1 MENTPDWL
9 VRHAVD
15 NVWQRPH
22 QDMALNIKGCR
33 ISERGGAVGHVSDGF
48 QAIPMPGKG
57 FWHVFHMGKL
67 HARGGNLNVPPNV
80 WYKLSACINEFS
92 CFMRV
97 YSANGLTVPTGLV
110 RVRRTAVGAVILA
123 IPDTDRYSWAEKE
136 NVFLRIY
143 PGYSGGTTAP
153 TILPTTTTCYQVAKL
168 EERQNIVNDY
178 IAAMAR
184 KEGYVS
190 AWVNGKR
197 VKTLTIDSMAAWDDV
212 EIMVD
217 GRVRRFHDFV
227 CGNLKTFSS
236 TLDKMRKYLL
246 HLPKEPNSRWS
257 FANDVE
263 LEIFNG
269 ADGRYYAQNM
279 HRDVRQLTFND
290 LSIPTERITQ
300 LQDKFDAPVSD
311 LDSLVF
317 RLIIREDFLHLPITY
332 SNARIHDLYRL
343 TDSQIIAALAGANAN
358 LLEWQGAKL
367 EEAMVNKLAAA
378 RYENITREMATEAY
392 GYNAAGFYC
401 ANTPTKL
408 KLDANGWGCT
418 LPQLLAASST
428 VYEYDGAGL
437 LLGKRYHSNDTQYY
451 AQNPSC
457 RLVEAIAG
465 QAADSVRVVDNAPDF
480 TIREGENVALWIRM
494 IVAEK
499 PTDDYY
505 PAVLGTDYTQSEDN
519 VITWKV
525 DRTRRHPTVIYDDK
539 HLFFE
544 STFVVSEGEIR
555 IPIVARNNQGNVRT
569 LWLEMET
576 VEVWLNQHLLVY
588 GIDYVVSW
596 PEIVVTNK
604 VFINDGTTNKV
615 AVRARGVTGK
625 ARVPKTGFVT
635 SGLISNNS
643 RYDVKDDK
651 VIRIVA
657 GGSLMHRGDLV
668 FREDNVV
675 GTNVVADGLPYSI
688 DDPTIPLRTIVEGDT
703 YALRDKARDLDD
715 RVEGYLSNWLPL
727 QPPAEVVPL
736 PHWYHV
742 YSPLLNKVIWDMLN
756 GYLRPVEDDPDY
768 RISSDQLDRLM
779 APYLDYLK
787 FDPASIGHDHRF
799 VKIHP
804 HCLYKVINLT
814 ELQYALVD
822 RVNARLL
829 KGGVQINQYLKIQ
842 G

>member
-9 VRHAVD
+9 TRHAVD

-33 ISERGGAVGHVSDGF
+33 ISERGGAVGHITDGF
-48 QAIPMPGKG
+48 QAIPLPGKG

-67 HARGGNLNVPPNV
+67 HARGGNLNVPPNG

-92 CFMRV
+92 CFMMV
-97 YSANGLTVPTGLV
+97 YSAYGLTVPAGLV
-110 RVRRTAVGAVILA
+110 RVRRTAVGAIILA
-123 IPDTDRYSWAEKE
+123 IPDTDRYSWAEKGD
-136 NVFLRIY
+136 VFWRIY
-143 PGYSGGTTAP
+143 PGYSGGSNAP
-153 TILPTTTTCYQVAKL
+153 VIQPTRVTYYQVSTL
-168 EERQNIVNDY
+168 EMRQNIVNDY
-178 IAAMAR
+178 AAQVASR
-184 KEGYVS
+184 KGYVS
-190 AWVNGKR
+190 AWVNGRR
-197 VKTLTIDSMAAWDDV
+197 VKNLTIDSMAAWDDV
-212 EIMVD
+212 EILLD

-227 CGNLKTFSS
+227 CGNLKTFNS
-236 TLDKMRKYLL
+236 TLDGMRKYLL
-246 HLPKEPNSRWS
+246 HLPKEPENRWS

-263 LEIFNG
+263 LEIFHG
-269 ADGRYYAQNM
+269 EEGRYYAQNM

-290 LSIPTERITQ
+290 LSIPTERIVQ
-300 LQDKFDAPVSD
+300 MVDKFSQPVSD
-311 LDSLVF
+311 LDTLVF
-317 RLIIREDFLHLPITY
+317 RLIIREDYLQLPVTY
-332 SNARIHDLYRL
+332 SNARVHDLYRL
-343 TDSQIIAALAGANAN
+343 TDAQIVGAISGANAN
-358 LLEWQGAKL
+358 LAEWRGASL

-378 RYENITREMATEAY
+378 RYENITRAMATEAY
-392 GYNAAGFYC
+392 GYNAASYYA

-408 KLDANGWGCT
+408 TLDAMGWGCQ
-418 LPQLLAASST
+418 LPELLAASST
-428 VYEYDGAGL
+428 VYEYDATGM
-437 LLGKRYHSNDTQYY
+437 LLGSCYHSDDLQYY
-451 AQNPSC
+451 ASNPNC

-465 QAADSVRVVDNAPDF
+465 RAGDAVRVVDNAPDF
-480 TIREGENVALWIRM
+480 AVLPGENVGLWIRK
-494 IVAEK
+494 IVAEA

-505 PAVLGTDYTQSEDN
+505 PAVEGKDYVRSADHI
-519 VITWKV
+519 VWKV

-544 STFVVSEGEIR
+544 ATFMVSEGEIR

-576 VEVWLNQHLLVY
+576 VEVWLNQHPLVY
-588 GIDYVVSW
+588 GIDYVVKW
-596 PEIVVTNK
+596 PEIVVVNK
-604 VFINDGTTNKV
+604 IFINDGVANKI

-625 ARVPKTGFVT
+625 ARVPKTGFIT

-651 VIRIVA
+651 VVRIVA
-657 GGSLMHRGDLV
+657 GGSLMHRSDLV

-675 GTNVVADGLPYSI
+675 GTNIIADGMPYSV
-688 DDPTIPLRTIVEGDT
+688 DDPTVPLRDIVEGDT
-703 YALRDKARDLDD
+703 YVLRDSARDLDE

-727 QPPAEVVPL
+727 TPPADVVPL
-736 PHWYHV
+736 KHWYHL

-768 RISSDQLDRLM
+768 RISSAQLDRLM

-804 HCLYKVINLT
+804 HCLYSVQTLT

-822 RVNARLL
+822 RVNARFL